1 MERESKEG
9 LDNIDGSQPSSGS
22 GVIIMQ
28 RLVSDQT
35 SAPANDIPPP
45 VADHRSQRAWSRR
58 EGDTERAQPREEP
71 DNPKPESRSHQL
83 FLLHSPGIRT
93 RDIMCRD
100 GSNLHNNVPFQKF

>member
-45 VADHRSQRAWSRR
+45 VADHRSRR
-58 EGDTERAQPREEP
+58 SLVTERGGQGAGPASRGARQSET
-71 DNPKPESRSHQL
+71 ESRSHQL
-83 FLLHSPGIRT
+83 LSSDWDWDLGLGIENRESKQSQ
-93 RDIMCRD
+93 C
-100 GSNLHNNVPFQKF
+100 